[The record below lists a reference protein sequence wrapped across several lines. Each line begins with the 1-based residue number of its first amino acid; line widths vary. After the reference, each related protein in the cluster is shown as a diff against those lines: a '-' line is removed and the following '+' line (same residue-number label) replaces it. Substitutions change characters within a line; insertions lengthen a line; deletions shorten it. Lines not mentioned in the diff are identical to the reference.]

1 MIEINLLP
9 GSAKRSKRRGL
20 PKLALGGP
28 FAKLP
33 AFPKFDQSLAIMI
46 GAWVVGLG
54 LLAWMFL
61 GARARKAELED
72 QIVAAVADSTR
83 LAAIIASTD
92 TLTVRMNTVA
102 QKLTVVQEIDA
113 SRYTWSHILDEVAR
127 ALPQHV
133 WLRGLANLP
142 VDSGVNFPR
151 FRIEGRA
158 GNNFALTQ
166 YLEQLEASPFVRGV
180 RLLRSEMVREEDKL
194 VYAFELEASYEQA
207 PPDVIETV
215 PLFTRT
221 ESEPDTTVDPGR
233 GAPPAAQPAAST
245 PPRRPGTQELR

>member
-9 GSAKRSKRRGL
+9 GSAKRSKRRL

-33 AFPKFDQSLAIMI
+33 DFPKFDQSLALII
-46 GAWVVGLG
+46 GSYIVGIG
-54 LLAWMFL
+54 LIAWMFL

-127 ALPQHV
+127 ALPPHV
-133 WLRGLANLP
+133 WLHSIAHLA
-142 VDSGVNFPR
+142 VDSGVIYPR

-194 VYAFELEASYEQA
+194 VYAFELEASYEQP
-207 PPDVIETV
+207 PPDLIETV

-221 ESEPDTTVDPGR
+221 EADMDTTVDTGR
-233 GAPPAAQPAAST
+233 GAPPAAP
-245 PPRRPGTQELR
+245 PPRRPGTLEPI

>member
-1 MIEINLLP
+1 LIEINLLP
-9 GSAKRSKRRGL
+9 GTAKRSKRRM

-28 FAKLP
+28 FAKLG
-33 AFPKFDQSLAIMI
+33 ALPKFDRGMAMI
-46 GAWVVGLG
+46 VGAWVVGLG
-54 LLAWMFL
+54 LLAWMFF
-61 GARARKAELED
+61 GPRARKASLEE

-92 TLTVRMNTVA
+92 TLTARMNRVA

-113 SRYTWSHILDEVAR
+113 SRYIWAHVLDEVSR

-133 WLRGLANLP
+133 WLRSLTNLP
-142 VDSGVNFPR
+142 VDSGVKYPR

-166 YLEQLEASPFVRGV
+166 YLEQLEASPFIRGI
-180 RLLRSEMVREEDKL
+180 RLLRSEMTRESDKL
-194 VYAFELEASYEQA
+194 VYAFDLEASYEQP

-215 PLFTRT
+215 PLFTPTRT
-221 ESEPDTTVDPGR
+221 VWQIR
-233 GAPPAAQPAAST
+233 
-245 PPRRPGTQELR
+245 PRSWRPYVPLPRHRADRALRS